1 MSIGK
6 VSSLTVLIRSL
17 KFSLFTTP
25 MVVKQD
31 EMTDSEIIDL
41 LSEYKFKEAEMSK
54 ILKELKARDFESVLA
69 FIEERRKNQGSWKD
83 DDREKMVE
91 ELKKRKDIQR
101 METERNERYRKLL
114 KEKIAANR
122 EEQRIR
128 EEQENK
134 QLKIEERPVQ
144 IDADVKVR
152 VYLENAAEVY
162 LGFGKDATIKDLYEK
177 IASVVGTTN
186 FQISRFGHEEGVS
199 ISNKSILEEFKAKS
213 VMLELLKN

>member
-1 MSIGK
+1 
-6 VSSLTVLIRSL
+6 
-17 KFSLFTTP
+17 
-25 MVVKQD
+25 MVTKQD

-41 LSEYKFKEAEMSK
+41 LSEYNFKESEMSK

-69 FIEERRKNQGSWKD
+69 FIEECRKDQGTWKD
-83 DDREKMVE
+83 DDRERMLE
-91 ELKKRKDIQR
+91 ELKKRSDLQR
-101 METERNERYRKLL
+101 MEAERNEKYRKLL

-134 QLKIEERPVQ
+134 QFEIDEKPIQ

-152 VYLENAAEVY
+152 VYLENASEIY
-162 LGFGKDATIKDLYEK
+162 LGFGKNATIKDLYEK
-177 IASVVGTTN
+177 IASEIGITS
-186 FQISRFGHEEGVS
+186 FQLSRFGREEGIP
-199 ISNKSILEEFKAKS
+199 ISSKPIMEEFKAKS